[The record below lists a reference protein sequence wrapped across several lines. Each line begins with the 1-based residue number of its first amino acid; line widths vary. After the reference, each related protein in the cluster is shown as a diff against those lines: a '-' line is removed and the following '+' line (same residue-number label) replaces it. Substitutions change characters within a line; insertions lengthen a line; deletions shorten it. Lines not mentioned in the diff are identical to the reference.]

1 MKTDWGHSGGTFKY
15 REVFAGLGAGAVFIL
30 EKSSERERT
39 CHTTSCRERSDDVT
53 HMRTL
58 VS

>member
-15 REVFAGLGAGAVFIL
+15 REVFAGLGAGVFIL
-30 EKSSERERT
+30 EKSSERERMR
-39 CHTTSCRERSDDVT
+39 HTTSCRERSYDVT
-53 HMRTL
+53 HKRTL